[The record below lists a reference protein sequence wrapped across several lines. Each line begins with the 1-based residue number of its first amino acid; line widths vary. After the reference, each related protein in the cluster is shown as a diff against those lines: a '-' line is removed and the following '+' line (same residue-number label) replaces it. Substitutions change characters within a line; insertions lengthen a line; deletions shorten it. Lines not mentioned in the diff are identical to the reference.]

1 MDSGIRIR
9 TRFPWASVP
18 PVGEVRKAPEAVPW
32 GTSRMVQKKA
42 DPTVIRA
49 AAALLESDPGISNL
63 RILQRLAALLGPGV
77 TRDIPVTRVE
87 RMVREPALL
96 LIRMGATNGAQ
107 PASAEPPPSP
117 TPRAPVAPTV
127 GESSDSPSRPRRR
140 ARPRARPRVTDE
152 DVDAALGEAFA
163 LGATA
168 ESPQAL
174 VEAFRKLE
182 ALRRRL
188 RTGGPPGR

>member
-1 MDSGIRIR
+1 
-9 TRFPWASVP
+9 
-18 PVGEVRKAPEAVPW
+18 
-32 GTSRMVQKKA
+32 MVQKKA
-42 DPTVIRA
+42 DPAVIRA

-96 LIRMGATNGAQ
+96 LIRMGTTNGAQ
-107 PASAEPPPSP
+107 PASAEAPPSP
-117 TPRAPVAPTV
+117 SPRAPVAPTV
-127 GESSDSPSRPRRR
+127 GESSDRAGHRRR
-140 ARPRARPRVTDE
+140 PARPRARPRATDE
-152 DVDAALGEAFA
+152 DVDAALREAFA

-188 RTGGPPGR
+188 RTGGPTGR